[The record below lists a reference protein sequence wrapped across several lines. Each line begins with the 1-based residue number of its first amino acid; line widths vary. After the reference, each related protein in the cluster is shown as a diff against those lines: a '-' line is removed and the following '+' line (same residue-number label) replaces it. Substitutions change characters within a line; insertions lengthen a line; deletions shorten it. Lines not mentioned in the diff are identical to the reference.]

1 VSTPAQA
8 MVEVPR
14 FLEQVS
20 QEFVGLSSQ
29 IERLQDTIS
38 ELLASVALEPRLL
51 EQAQALDHV
60 FQHMTEL
67 GAILSRAAE
76 QSSPGWKLS
85 APPVLATVSLSDLA
99 ARLAGRPSDSVAR
112 GEIEM
117 F

>member
-1 VSTPAQA
+1 MSA
-8 MVEVPR
+8 MVQSAVEMPR

-20 QEFVGLSSQ
+20 QEFYDLASE

-38 ELLASVALEPRLL
+38 ELLGSMALEPRLV

-60 FQHMTEL
+60 FQHMSEL
-67 GAILSRAAE
+67 GAILSRAAD
-76 QSSPGWKLS
+76 QASPRWQVS
-85 APPVLATVSLSDLA
+85 TPTILASVSLSNLA
-99 ARLAGRPSDSVAR
+99 RRLAGRDCDHAPS